1 MDSMQYAGKNMKIW
15 SRPYC
20 KNKIF
25 RAAIEPV
32 LLYGSETWTLSSKQQ
47 CRLDGCYTRL
57 LRRVLNISW
66 KKHPTIATLYG
77 DLPRI
82 STQVKRRRI
91 QFAGHCA
98 RATDELVSSFVL
110 WHHPTSLHRSRKLT
124 FPDTLSRD
132 TSISKDDLLTAM
144 TDRVYLEKCSK
155 FNLGR
160 GRKMIM
166 KRD

>member
-1 MDSMQYAGKNMKIW
+1 MAWAACNKLDKIW
-15 SRPYC
+15 RSDLDRIV
-20 KNKIF
+20 KIKIF
-25 RAAIEPV
+25 RAAIEPI

-98 RATDELVSSFVL
+98 RATDEHVSSCVL
-110 WHHPTSLHRSRKLT
+110 WRHPSSLHRSRKLT

-132 TSISKDDLLTAM
+132 TSIAKDNLLTAM
-144 TDRVYLEKCSK
+144 TDRRRSEVNSISAEDE
-155 FNLGR
+155 R
-160 GRKMIM
+160 
-166 KRD
+166 

>member
-1 MDSMQYAGKNMKIW
+1 MPINIRNILKCVDGYKYLVSHVTNSEKDFNIRKGMAWTACNKLDKIW
-15 SRPYC
+15 RSDLDRIV
-20 KNKIF
+20 KIKIF
-25 RAAIEPV
+25 RAAIEPI

-66 KKHPTIATLYG
+66 KKHPTIATYLYG
-77 DLPRI
+77 DPTRI

-110 WHHPTSLHRSRKLT
+110 WLHPS
-124 FPDTLSRD
+124 
-132 TSISKDDLLTAM
+132 SIG
-144 TDRVYLEKCSK
+144 
-155 FNLGR
+155 LGN
-160 GRKMIM
+160 
-166 KRD
+166 